1 MLGSRLLGSRRRW
14 LTISAS
20 AVGVFAA
27 TPLFLLAQRSPQPI
41 PSPHA
46 PNPNFPPGLDGP
58 DLKPGTDNKSADPQI
73 QREIRGDVLKLYEL
87 ASELKEQVEKT
98 DAGSTLSLSVVK
110 TAQQI
115 EKLAKQIKNLSR
127 G

>member
-1 MLGSRLLGSRRRW
+1 MLGSRRRW
-14 LTISAS
+14 FAFSAS
-20 AVGVFAA
+20 ALGVFAVQ
-27 TPLFLLAQRSPQPI
+27 PLFLFGQHTPQPI

-46 PNPNFPPGLDGP
+46 PNQNFPPGLDGP
-58 DLKPGTDNKSADPQI
+58 DLKPGTDNKTADPQI
-73 QREIRGDVLKLYEL
+73 QREIKGDVLKLYEL
-87 ASELKEQVEKT
+87 ASELKDQVEKT
-98 DAGSTLSLSVVK
+98 DASSTLSLSLVK

>member
-1 MLGSRLLGSRRRW
+1 MLGSRRRW
-14 LTISAS
+14 LAAS
-20 AVGVFAA
+20 VGAVGIFA
-27 TPLFLLAQRSPQPI
+27 TRPFQIFGQHSPQPI

-46 PNPNFPPGLDGP
+46 PDPNFPPGLDGP
-58 DLKPGTDNKSADPQI
+58 DLKPGANNKSADPQI
-73 QREIRGDVLKLYEL
+73 QREVKGDVLKLYEL
-87 ASELKEQVEKT
+87 ASELKAQVEQT
-98 DAGSTLSLSVVK
+98 DASSTLSLSVVK

>member
-1 MLGSRLLGSRRRW
+1 MLDSRRRV
-14 LTISAS
+14 LSIFLG
-20 AVGVFAA
+20 AVGTVAA
-27 TPLFLLAQRSPQPI
+27 TPLLLFGMQMSPQPL

-58 DLKPGTDNKSADPQI
+58 DIHSPSNNKRTDPQI
-73 QREIRGDVLKLYEL
+73 QAEVRANVLKLYQL
-87 ASELKEQVEKT
+87 AFDLKEQTEKT
-98 DAGSTLSLSVVK
+98 DASTTLSLNVVK

>member
-1 MLGSRLLGSRRRW
+1 
-14 LTISAS
+14 
-20 AVGVFAA
+20 
-27 TPLFLLAQRSPQPI
+27 
-41 PSPHA
+41 
-46 PNPNFPPGLDGP
+46 LDGP

-73 QREIRGDVLKLYEL
+73 QREIKGDVLKLYVL

-98 DAGSTLSLSVVK
+98 DASSTLSLSMVK

-115 EKLAKQIKNLSR
+115 EKLAKQIRNLSR

>member
-1 MLGSRLLGSRRRW
+1 MLGSRRRW
-14 LTISAS
+14 LAISAS
-20 AVGVFAA
+20 AAGVFAA
-27 TPLFLLAQRSPQPI
+27 HPFLLLGQRSPQPI

-46 PNPNFPPGLDGP
+46 PNPNYPPGLDGP
-58 DLKPGTDNKSADPQI
+58 DIKPGTDNKSADPQI
-73 QREIRGDVLKLYEL
+73 QREIRGNVLKLYEL
-87 ASELKEQVEKT
+87 ASELKQEVEKT
-98 DAGSTLSLSVVK
+98 DASSTLSLSVVK

>member
-1 MLGSRLLGSRRRW
+1 MPESRRRW
-14 LTISAS
+14 LTLLAG
-20 AVGVFAA
+20 AAGVFAA
-27 TPLFLLAQRSPQPI
+27 SPVLLFGQRPTPQPL

-58 DLKPGTDNKSADPQI
+58 DIKPGSGNKSADPQI
-73 QREIRGDVLKLYEL
+73 QREIRIDVQKLYEL

-98 DAGSTLSLSVVK
+98 DASSTLSLPVVK

-115 EKLAKQIKNLSR
+115 EKLAKQIKNLSK

>member
-1 MLGSRLLGSRRRW
+1 MVGSRRRW
-14 LTISAS
+14 LAISAG

-27 TPLFLLAQRSPQPI
+27 QPSLLLGQRSPQPI

-73 QREIRGDVLKLYEL
+73 QREIKGDVLKLFEL
-87 ASELKEQVEKT
+87 ASELKVQVEKT
-98 DAGSTLSLSVVK
+98 DASSTLSLSMVK

-115 EKLAKQIKNLSR
+115 EKLAKQIRNLSR

>member
-1 MLGSRLLGSRRRW
+1 MLDSRRRV
-14 LTISAS
+14 LNILLG
-20 AVGVFAA
+20 AVGTLAA
-27 TPLFLLAQRSPQPI
+27 TPLLLSGMQMSPQPI

-58 DLKPGTDNKSADPQI
+58 DLRPSTGNKRTDPQI
-73 QREIRGDVLKLYEL
+73 QGEIRANVLKLYQL
-87 ASELKEQVEKT
+87 AFELKEQTEKT
-98 DAGSTLSLSVVK
+98 DSSTTLSLNVVK

-115 EKLAKQIKNLSR
+115 EKLAKQIRNLSR

>member
-1 MLGSRLLGSRRRW
+1 MLGSRRRW
-14 LTISAS
+14 LTTWAG
-20 AVGVFAA
+20 AVGVLAVS
-27 TPLFLLAQRSPQPI
+27 PLSFSAQMSPQPI

-46 PNPNFPPGLDGP
+46 PNQNFPPGLDGP
-58 DLKPGTDNKSADPQI
+58 DNKPRTDNKSAGPQI

-87 ASELKEQVEKT
+87 ASELKEQVEKS
-98 DAGSTLSLSVVK
+98 DASATLSLSVVK